1 MRGSYL
7 EPGERIRLEERP
19 HAAALLRPF
28 GKSLLTTAVG
38 LILVVAAPSTLG
50 LMGALLLGV
59 AALHAL
65 AAVWRWDRTVLVV
78 TSDKLFIT
86 YGIAQRRAAAVRLA
100 RIGPVEM
107 HQGVLGRIFGY
118 GTVRA
123 GELEIPYVP
132 DPAKVCSL
140 AG

>member
-19 HAAALLRPF
+19 HAASLMRPF
-28 GKSLLTTAVG
+28 AKSLVAAVVG

-50 LMGALLLGV
+50 LAGALLLGA
-59 AALHAL
+59 AALQAL

-78 TSDKLFIT
+78 TTDKLFIT

-100 RIGPVEM
+100 RVGPVEM
-107 HQGVLGRIFGY
+107 QQGLLGRVLGY
-118 GTVRA
+118 GTVTA
-123 GELEIPYVP
+123 GDLEIPYVP

>member
-7 EPGERIRLEERP
+7 EPGERVRLEERP
-19 HAAALLRPF
+19 HAAALMRPF
-28 GKSLLTTAVG
+28 GKSLLATVAG
-38 LILVVAAPSTLG
+38 LILVVVAPSTLG
-50 LMGALLLGV
+50 LAGAFLLGL
-59 AALHAL
+59 AAINAL
-65 AAVWRWDRTVLVV
+65 AAVWRWDRTILVV

-100 RIGPVEM
+100 RVGPVEM
-107 HQGVLGRIFGY
+107 HQGVLGRLLGY
-118 GTVRA
+118 GTVTA

>member
-7 EPGERIRLEERP
+7 EPGERVHLKERP
-19 HAAALLRPF
+19 HAAALIRPF
-28 GKSLLTTAVG
+28 AKSLFATVLG

-50 LMGALLLGV
+50 LGGAVLLGV
-59 AALHAL
+59 AAVYAL

-78 TSDKLFIT
+78 TSDKLFIS

-100 RIGPVEM
+100 RVGPVEM
-107 HQGVLGRIFGY
+107 RQGVLGRLLGY
-118 GTVRA
+118 GTVTA

>member
-19 HAAALLRPF
+19 HAAALMRPL
-28 GKSLLTTAVG
+28 GKSLLATVVG

-50 LMGALLLGV
+50 LIGALLLAV
-59 AALHAL
+59 AAVHAL
-65 AAVWRWDRTVLVV
+65 AAVWGWDRTVLVV

-100 RIGPVEM
+100 RVGPVEM
-107 HQGVLGRIFGY
+107 HQGVLGRVFGY